1 MIFLKTLAHTLLIP
15 GTVLALVPY
24 LILRGRDPT
33 LLELDT
39 WTLLGSLWVFA
50 GIVIGSWCTFE
61 FMIRGSGTPNPLDPP
76 KLLVHRGFYRYVR
89 NPMYVS
95 VAFILL
101 GETLFFRSVAL
112 AIYSAVLLIGIHF
125 LVVLYE
131 EPILERRFG
140 ERYSGYRKRVPR
152 WVPRSRAAQQGDE
165 ADRP

>member
-24 LILRGRDPT
+24 LILRDRDPA
-33 LLELDT
+33 LFELDT
-39 WTLLGSLWVFA
+39 WTLSGSLWVLA
-50 GIVIGSWCTFE
+50 GILIGSWCTFE
-61 FMIRGSGTPNPLDPP
+61 FMTRGSGTPNPLDPP
-76 KLLVHRGFYRYVR
+76 KVLMHRGLYRYVR

-140 ERYSGYRKRVPR
+140 ERYSGYRQRVSR
-152 WVPRSRAAQQGDE
+152 WVPRSRAAQQGGE